1 MGRALVNELK
11 HIRDQVNDLSIDD
24 EKAKALE
31 GFISQSIEIIST
43 MTSPKDDFFEGRK
56 KSALDDLQY
65 QSSRHLKGYWDESS
79 KIEKISEFSRARS
92 EASQAINSVLACFKK
107 QSG

>member
-1 MGRALVNELK
+1 MGRTLVNELK

-31 GFISQSIEIIST
+31 AFIGQSVEIITS
-43 MTSPKDDFFEGRK
+43 MSSPKDDFFEGRK
-56 KSALDDLQY
+56 KLALDDLQN
-65 QSSRHLKGYWDESS
+65 QSSRHLKGYWDETS

-92 EASQAINSVLACFKK
+92 EASQAMNSVLACFKK
-107 QSG
+107 